1 MGLLG
6 SHIYQYKQNRLER
19 RLERKIELQPTYY
32 RFWDLKV
39 DKISFHFFITI
50 GILSM
55 PQIMVSLNFYPKLNE
70 ELVIHKA
77 FLFTEMASEYFYCI
91 IIPIGIMAKKRKIRN
106 FLWNEFLQSYW
117 NLKIKSIYFC
127 FLKLQYFSIFVLQL
141 WSHED
146 NLIILLQQVLAL
158 VCTIVL
164 TLGFF
169 ILGNSHKKNTKDPFT
184 AFFIYCSKLHS

>member
-1 MGLLG
+1 MVISYNNVQICASKWACLTGRCLA

-39 DKISFHFFITI
+39 DKISFHFFIII

-106 FLWNEFLQSYW
+106 FLWNEFLQSY
-117 NLKIKSIYFC
+117 
-127 FLKLQYFSIFVLQL
+127 
-141 WSHED
+141 
-146 NLIILLQQVLAL
+146 
-158 VCTIVL
+158 
-164 TLGFF
+164 
-169 ILGNSHKKNTKDPFT
+169 
-184 AFFIYCSKLHS
+184 